1 MQRKYI
7 ITDPSYLIDSEKWV
21 ELITAH
27 LGENGELTHDFFKAF
42 EKEVCEQ
49 NEHIQALLELEH
61 TPHGDGSYFV
71 TPCHAKINA
80 KIFEFFVDTGFY
92 CLCEVSNFDAYDDDD
107 GIAKIEYQSDDDEYK
122 DTLMIDD
129 NLSTD
134 DVTYF
139 SSAYCGGTGLMKI
152 DWNDGDFDDDDDDL
166 DDD

>member
-7 ITDPSYLIDSEKWV
+7 ITDPSYLIDSLTWQEIRASN
-21 ELITAH
+21 LN
-27 LGENGELTHDFFKAF
+27 ENGELTQQFF
-42 EKEVCEQ
+42 EDLQQELRVQ
-49 NEHIQALLELEH
+49 NPNIQAVIELEH

-80 KIFEFFVDTGFY
+80 KIFEFFIDTGFY

-129 NLSTD
+129 NLSND

-152 DWNDGDFDDDDDDL
+152 DWNDGDFDDDDDF